1 MQIVKTVI
9 WVLLLVALLLFSMAN
24 WDPTV
29 TVRIWDGI
37 VVDTKI
43 PAIVIV
49 SFLIGFVPMWL
60 FYRGSKWRLTRK
72 VASLENA
79 ARTAAVTPVA
89 HGGAHDADR
98 DGIPDRADP
107 HPLTPDGTVAAPTR
121 TDRDG
126 DGVPDGD
133 DACPDEFGTGR
144 DGCPIP
150 DRDGDGVPDADR
162 LGELPLEGFN
172 LRTAREPVGAEH
184 GLDGGEVGGVEGLA
198 AVGDHGSV
206 ASVSG

>member
-9 WVLLLVALLLFSMAN
+9 WVLLLVALLLFSLAN

-60 FYRGSKWRLTRK
+60 FYRGTRWRLQRK

-89 HGGAHDADR
+89 HGGALDADR

-107 HPLTPDGTVAAPTR
+107 HPLTPDGTVTTPTR

-126 DGVPDGD
+126 DGVPDAVEADPPATSG
-133 DACPDEFGTGR
+133 ATTGPGTYR
-144 DGCPIP
+144 AP
-150 DRDGDGVPDADR
+150 
-162 LGELPLEGFN
+162 
-172 LRTAREPVGAEH
+172 GA
-184 GLDGGEVGGVEGLA
+184 
-198 AVGDHGSV
+198 
-206 ASVSG
+206 